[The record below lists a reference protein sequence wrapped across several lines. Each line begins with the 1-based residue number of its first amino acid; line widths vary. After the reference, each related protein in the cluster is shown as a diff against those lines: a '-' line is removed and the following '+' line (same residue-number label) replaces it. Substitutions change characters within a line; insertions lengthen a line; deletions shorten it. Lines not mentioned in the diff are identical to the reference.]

1 MKWTQENRHETTSA
15 HLVRACLK
23 SCRAIGDAIARAK
36 ETVLRD
42 YTELAGEH
50 VRLLR
55 LALNE
60 AEALAWQTDYPH
72 LFFPTLAT
80 EKAEAAVSW
89 HRHQRAVRRTTVR
102 VSTSVSAAVTDSSH
116 RPIAY
121 ESVRPYT

>member
-1 MKWTQENRHETTSA
+1 MKWTQDNRHETASE
-15 HLVRACLK
+15 HFVRACLK
-23 SCRAIGDAIARAK
+23 SCRAIGESIARAK

-60 AEALAWQTDYPH
+60 AEALAWQTNYPH

-80 EKAEAAVSW
+80 EKAEAAISW
-89 HRHQRAVRRTTVR
+89 HRRQRAVRRT
-102 VSTSVSAAVTDSSH
+102 AVELAF
-116 RPIAY
+116 P
-121 ESVRPYT
+121 E